1 MGKINFLKSGR
12 LTSGDD
18 GRSPA
23 EMECFAP
30 GKSWRHT
37 IRNNRFPI
45 LIIKERVK
53 NWIHIYKMIIIYTFI
68 NQLSKI
74 AYLSIYGGYSLSKQI
89 FRFLYFSDILI
100 STCLWIYNVNKS
112 ECDKINFY
120 YSTFCDL
127 NVLFRNFHE
136 KSKSIHQRWK
146 GWSQREP
153 NVNFWKGKFSIFAIA
168 EIRGGSSFKTWGK
181 ISIQSKT
188 KF

>member
-1 MGKINFLKSGR
+1 MF
-12 LTSGDD
+12 
-18 GRSPA
+18 
-23 EMECFAP
+23 CP

-68 NQLSKI
+68 NQQSKI
-74 AYLSIYGGYSLSKQI
+74 AYLSIYGGYSLSKRI

-100 STCLWIYNVNKS
+100 SICLWIYNINRS

-120 YSTFCDL
+120 YSTFCDP

-136 KSKSIHQRWK
+136 KIKIDPPTLKRVITAWAKRQ
-146 GWSQREP
+146 
-153 NVNFWKGKFSIFAIA
+153 FWKGKFSIFAIA
-168 EIRGGSSFKTWGK
+168 EIRGGSSFKRWVK